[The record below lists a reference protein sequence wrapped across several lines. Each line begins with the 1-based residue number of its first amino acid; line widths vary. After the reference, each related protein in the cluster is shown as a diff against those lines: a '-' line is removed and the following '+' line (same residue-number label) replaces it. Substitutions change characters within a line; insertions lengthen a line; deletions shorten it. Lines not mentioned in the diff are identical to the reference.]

1 MTNRFFNLANKK
13 ENLLLT
19 EKLKTLDDFNNR
31 FFKLLPNPSKL
42 LQRHGLSKVFTE
54 TVADTTVRGAM
65 NTIFEGVGSLEWEIV
80 KNDAMEEEIELAYN
94 TIDNLMR
101 NGITKKILYAI
112 FYGFQPLNVIWK
124 YDDSIISID
133 KVIEIPHDSVK
144 FDLNRQLRL
153 IDSRN
158 PYDDGIV
165 VDNYRLLMPVY
176 DATYQNPYGTGLLLN
191 CYKYVFIKNNIADF
205 WTMFAEDYG
214 SPAVKG
220 SFTQAAASM
229 FQMSPEQF
237 VSYFYEQIEAMRG
250 KKIIVHPEGTDI
262 ALVPGASSTS
272 ADIYNALIKFCKSEI
287 NTLLLGHEAA
297 STSTPG
303 KLGNDTMA
311 ISNKIDRIESYTEFI
326 TYYINVLLKWQHEL
340 NFINGVPC
348 EIRFYEKDDIE
359 VYTGKANL
367 LNQLHNIGVKFN
379 DDYIEET
386 FNIDKKFFKIEE
398 NTNFSP
404 FAVNDDNHKQVDFRN
419 ILSRAKDMFA
429 KNKDENDTLGDFMD
443 FVFSSEEFVS
453 ENEKTYN
460 TIADELAK
468 YDNYD
473 DMLDNLFDIYDKLD
487 LQKKKDIISKF
498 MLISAIYGYNEQNT
512 ESDNNA

>member
-1 MTNRFFNLANKK
+1 
-13 ENLLLT
+13 
-19 EKLKTLDDFNNR
+19 
-31 FFKLLPNPSKL
+31 
-42 LQRHGLSKVFTE
+42 
-54 TVADTTVRGAM
+54 
-65 NTIFEGVGSLEWEIV
+65 
-80 KNDAMEEEIELAYN
+80 
-94 TIDNLMR
+94 
-101 NGITKKILYAI
+101 
-112 FYGFQPLNVIWK
+112 
-124 YDDSIISID
+124 
-133 KVIEIPHDSVK
+133 
-144 FDLNRQLRL
+144 
-153 IDSRN
+153 
-158 PYDDGIV
+158 
-165 VDNYRLLMPVY
+165 
-176 DATYQNPYGTGLLLN
+176 
-191 CYKYVFIKNNIADF
+191 
-205 WTMFAEDYG
+205 
-214 SPAVKG
+214 
-220 SFTQAAASM
+220 
-229 FQMSPEQF
+229 
-237 VSYFYEQIEAMRG
+237 
-250 KKIIVHPEGTDI
+250 
-262 ALVPGASSTS
+262 VPGASSTS